1 MVLSS
6 FWIDICNAGIKT
18 EDADLGGQKTL
29 KCVFFEKRTKKN
41 ASMLADNKINLIF
54 ADLLRD

>member
-6 FWIDICNAGIKT
+6 FWIDICNAGVKT
-18 EDADLGGQKTL
+18 EDVDLGGQKTL

-41 ASMLADNKINLIF
+41 ALMLADNKINLIF